1 MKVFSLGFSLL
12 FLCQA
17 HLFGFDQELRD
28 RVLDGDRVALDH
40 IRELPENERAEIL
53 YSCLYSYVRRKL
65 QKAHPEIASDLA
77 QEFVE
82 MDGHAEFLRN
92 ELAVHTSGSGRK
104 REAFFKVTSLLRSK
118 EVEEM
123 LAELTFD
130 DRVFDSP
137 GSLQIG
143 IYSPMNSNLAARSLG
158 EMGLADSPLPD
169 KNTLSYDR
177 SDVELWQKW
186 AVNRVPA
193 QNPVVN
199 EPDPAPSE
207 DKVKA
212 QQQVEFDTGAESEK
226 AESPSLPKW
235 VLVLFVVV
243 ALVFLVLLL
252 RLFLRSRAS

>member
-1 MKVFSLGFSLL
+1 MKVLSLVFFLL
-12 FLCQA
+12 VLCQA
-17 HLFGFDQELRD
+17 YSFSFDQELRD
-28 RVLDGDRVALDH
+28 RVLDGDRVAIDQ

-77 QEFVE
+77 EEFVE
-82 MDGHAEFLRN
+82 MEGHAEFLRN
-92 ELAVHTSGSGRK
+92 ELAEHTSGSGRK

-158 EMGLADSPLPD
+158 EMGLPESPLPD
-169 KNTLSYDR
+169 KNPLFYDR

-212 QQQVEFDTGAESEK
+212 QQQVESDTVTESEK

-235 VLVLFVVV
+235 ALAVIVV
-243 ALVFLVLLL
+243 AVLGI
-252 RLFLRSRAS
+252 LFLLVRAFLRGRAS